1 MEPGAHAAPPPMTK
15 RKMMMKAV
23 LLHAFGPADNLT
35 LADVPTPVAGPG
47 QVLVK
52 IAAASVNPVDVKI
65 RNTGRGVAPA
75 LPAILGCDMAGT
87 VVALGDGVT
96 GFAVGDAVYG
106 CVGGVAGL
114 QGTYAEYVAADA
126 RLLAPAPSTLSAHD
140 AAALPL
146 VTLTAWEALVDRAR
160 VQPGDKVLIHG
171 GAGGV
176 GHVAIQIAKMK
187 GAHVT
192 ATVSSD
198 EKAAIA
204 RDLGA
209 DEIVNYRQES
219 VEAYVARLTGGKGF
233 DIVLDATGGS
243 DIATSFAAA
252 RFNGQVVTIVAGYT
266 ADLAPM
272 HGKGLSL
279 HVVFMLL
286 PMLHDH
292 SFTIDRAHQGRV
304 LADLSG
310 KLRPLVD
317 PARFTLE
324 TVADAHRRLESGQ
337 AVGKLVID
345 VG

>member
-1 MEPGAHAAPPPMTK
+1 
-15 RKMMMKAV
+15 MKAV
-23 LLHAFGPADNLT
+23 LLKDFGGVEQLE

-52 IAAASVNPVDVKI
+52 IHAASVNPVDTKI
-65 RNTGRGVAPA
+65 RKNGRAIGAD
-75 LPAILGCDMAGT
+75 LPSILGCDMAGT
-87 VVALGDGVT
+87 VAALGEGVT
-96 GFAVGDAVYG
+96 GFSVGQAVYG
-106 CVGGVAGL
+106 CVGGVKGL

-126 RLLAPAPSTLSAHD
+126 RLLAPAPVGMSLHD

-160 VQPGDKVLIHG
+160 VRRGDKVLIHG

-176 GHVAIQIAKMK
+176 GHVAIQIAKAQ

-192 ATVSSD
+192 TSVSSD
-198 EKAAIA
+198 EKADLA
-204 RDLGA
+204 RSFGA
-209 DEIVNYRQES
+209 DEVVNYKTES
-219 VEAYVARLTGGKGF
+219 VDAYVDRLTGGKGF

-252 RFNGQVVTIVAGYT
+252 RLNGQVVTIVAGYT
-266 ADLAPM
+266 ADLSPM

-286 PMLHDH
+286 PMLYDH
-292 SFTIDRAHQGRV
+292 GYAIDRAHQGKV
-304 LADLSG
+304 LAETAG

-317 PARFTLE
+317 PTRFTLAD
-324 TVADAHRRLESGQ
+324 VAAAHTRLEDGK
-337 AVGKLVID
+337 ALGKLVID
-345 VG
+345 VV

>member
-1 MEPGAHAAPPPMTK
+1 MATNPMEME
-15 RKMMMKAV
+15 MMMKAV
-23 LLHAFGPADNLT
+23 LLKDFGGVEHLE
-35 LADVPTPVAGPG
+35 LADVPTPVAGRG

-52 IAAASVNPVDVKI
+52 IHAASVNPVDTKI
-65 RNTGRGVAPA
+65 RKNGRAIA
-75 LPAILGCDMAGT
+75 ADLPSILGCDMAGT
-87 VVALGDGVT
+87 VVSLGDGVS
-96 GFAVGDAVYG
+96 GFTVGQAVYG
-106 CVGGVAGL
+106 CVGGVKGL

-126 RLLAPAPSTLSAHD
+126 KLLAPAPAGLSLRD

-160 VQPGDKVLIHG
+160 VRAGDKVLIHG

-176 GHVAIQIAKMK
+176 GHVAIQIAKMQ

-192 ATVSSD
+192 TTISSK
-198 EKAAIA
+198 EKADLA
-204 RDLGA
+204 RSFGA
-209 DEIVNYRQES
+209 DEVVNYKAEP
-219 VEAYVARLTGGKGF
+219 VEAYVARLTGGQGF

-266 ADLAPM
+266 ADLSPM

-286 PMLHDH
+286 PMLYDH
-292 SFTIDRAHQGRV
+292 GFAIDRAHQGRV

-317 PARFTLE
+317 PARFTL
-324 TVADAHRRLESGQ
+324 ADVGAAHTRLEEGK
-337 AVGKLVID
+337 ALGKLVIA
-345 VG
+345 VT

>member
-1 MEPGAHAAPPPMTK
+1 
-15 RKMMMKAV
+15 MKAV
-23 LLHAFGPADNLT
+23 LLKDFGGVENIE

-52 IAAASVNPVDVKI
+52 IHAASVNPVDTKI
-65 RNTGRGVAPA
+65 RKNGRAIA
-75 LPAILGCDMAGT
+75 ADLPSILGCDMAGT
-87 VVALGDGVT
+87 VVALGEGVT
-96 GFAVGDAVYG
+96 GFQVGQAVYG
-106 CVGGVAGL
+106 CVGGVKGL
-114 QGTYAEYVAADA
+114 QGTYAEFVAADA
-126 RLLAPAPSTLSAHD
+126 RLLAPAPANLSLHD

-160 VQPGDKVLIHG
+160 VRPGDKVLIHG

-176 GHVAIQIAKMK
+176 GHVAIQIAKAQ

-192 ATVSSD
+192 TTVSSD
-198 EKAAIA
+198 EKADLA
-204 RDLGA
+204 RSFGA
-209 DEIVNYRQES
+209 DEVVNYKTES
-219 VEAYVARLTGGKGF
+219 VEAYVARLTGGTGF

-243 DIATSFAAA
+243 DIAASFAAA

-286 PMLHDH
+286 PMLYDH
-292 SFTIDRAHQGRV
+292 AFTIDRAHQGKV
-304 LADLSG
+304 LADMAG

-317 PARFTLE
+317 PAHFTL
-324 TVADAHRRLESGQ
+324 ADIGAAHTRLEEGK
-337 AVGKLVID
+337 ALGKLVID
-345 VG
+345 LV